1 MVSIACILIFIR
13 PVFGITIYNTVWI
26 IFAAYLVR
34 FLTRSIRPIVSAYF
48 AIDRAL
54 DEAGAMCGAGLLTRL
69 RTIVLPLIAPT
80 AFAAAMIVFLA
91 AFNELT
97 VSVLLWSAGS
107 ETVGVMIFNLKQG
120 GDVLE
125 ASAMSC
131 LTVLLT
137 VALMATLSTL
147 GKHLP
152 PGVIPWRT

>member
-1 MVSIACILIFIR
+1 
-13 PVFGITIYNTVWI
+13 VFGISIYNTIWI

-48 AIDRAL
+48 SIDRAL
-54 DEAGAMCGAGLLTRL
+54 DEAGAMCGAGFLERL
-69 RTIVLPLIAPT
+69 RTIVLPLVAPT
-80 AFAAAMIVFLA
+80 AFAAALIVFMA

-97 VSVLLWSAGS
+97 VSILLWSAGS

-137 VALMATLSTL
+137 VLLMAALSVL
-147 GKHLP
+147 GRHLP
-152 PGVIPWRT
+152 AGVIPWRT